1 MNLKKWFSADEN
13 DILADSSNDQYYNIK
28 SSEAVAEDGSTKTEK
43 TLEIFANL
51 NKMELENLYLSGNTG
66 IVDWSIVS
74 SLKWSGKS
82 GF

>member
-1 MNLKKWFSADEN
+1 MSNLTTLRLEN
-13 DILADSSNDQYYNIK
+13 NSLFDTYSF
-28 SSEAVAEDGSTKTEK
+28 VAEDGSTKTEK

-51 NKMELENLYLSGNTG
+51 NKMKLENLYLSGNTG